1 MYKLCI
7 FVHVK
12 QLKLKTMKTL
22 LVNGYKM
29 VKNPETWD
37 MEKVGDILT
46 IEVTVQKNSIEFIEG
61 IIANQEGFDWF
72 QFESSENK

>member
-1 MYKLCI
+1 
-7 FVHVK
+7 
-12 QLKLKTMKTL
+12 MKTL